1 MQLSEALIGEFCIFR
16 LNYLIIFL
24 ATKRSPRVFA
34 SFWAMPKEGE
44 WTFRSNRNRDARIV
58 VVAKKDSIQYVCSN
72 CGAAAQ
78 TWSGKCYVCGEW
90 NTMQETLSSGDVAS
104 LQSKGSKLTSQTIT
118 SSLAHD
124 MPRLKTGIAE
134 VDTVLGGGVVAGSVN
149 LIAGQ
154 PGIGKSTLLLQLA
167 NTLSKNYK
175 VLYVSGEE
183 SAHQIGL
190 RAERLG
196 ASAKN
201 LQLATSTVT
210 DDIAATIASGDYQ
223 LVIVDS
229 IQTVSCKNIAS
240 AAGTV
245 SQITNS
251 THLLTT
257 AAKSTDTALV
267 IVGHVT
273 KEGSIAGPKVLEHVV
288 DVVLQLEGDR
298 YGGFKLLRAI
308 KNRYGSTN
316 EAGIFEMTDKGLE
329 TVQNPSA
336 ALLAERQISDGS
348 IVLATIEG
356 TRPIL
361 VEVQALVNRTSYG
374 YPKRAASGI
383 DLNRVNLLIAMLE
396 RRTKLNLADQDI
408 YINIVGGIKLSEP
421 AADLAICMAIASASK
436 GMQLK
441 GNAVVFGEVGL
452 SGEIRHVPYVDKR
465 LAEAK
470 KLGFETAIGPMQK
483 DGKKLPGYSG
493 MKDVKSALN
502 SFLSKD

>member
-1 MQLSEALIGEFCIFR
+1 MG
-16 LNYLIIFL
+16 
-24 ATKRSPRVFA
+24 
-34 SFWAMPKEGE
+34 
-44 WTFRSNRNRDARIV
+44 
-58 VVAKKDSIQYVCSN
+58 KKDSIQYVCSA
-72 CGAAAQ
+72 CGATAQ
-78 TWSGKCYVCGEW
+78 TWSGKCYSCGEW
-90 NTMQETLSSGDVAS
+90 NTLQETLTAGAVAS
-104 LQSKGSKLTSQTIT
+104 AQAKGRKLTPQTIT
-118 SSLAHD
+118 NSLAHD
-124 MPRLKTGIAE
+124 MPRLKTGMQE

-167 NTLSKNYK
+167 HTLAKNYK
-175 VLYVSGEE
+175 ILYVSGEE

-196 ASAKN
+196 ASTNK
-201 LQLATSTVT
+201 LQLATSTVA
-210 DDIAATIASGDYQ
+210 DDIASTIASGDYE

-229 IQTVSCKNIAS
+229 IQTISCTAVAS
-240 AAGTV
+240 AAGSV

-251 THLLTT
+251 THMLTA
-257 AAKSTDTALV
+257 AAKSTNTAL
-267 IVGHVT
+267 ILVGHVT

-316 EAGIFEMTDKGLE
+316 EAGIFEMVDTGLQPVE
-329 TVQNPSA
+329 NPSA

-348 IVLATIEG
+348 IVLATLEG
-356 TRPIL
+356 TRPLL
-361 VEVQALVNRTSYG
+361 VEVQALVNKTSYG

-408 YINIVGGIKLSEP
+408 YINIVGGIKLTEP

-441 GNAVVFGEVGL
+441 DSAVVFGEVGL
-452 SGEIRHVPYVDKR
+452 SGEIRHVPYADKR
-465 LAEAK
+465 IAEAK
-470 KLGFETAIGPMQK
+470 KLGFDTAIGPVQK
-483 DGKKLPGYSG
+483 GGKKIAGYAG
-493 MKDVKSALN
+493 MRDIKTALN
-502 SFLSKD
+502 TYLSKD